1 MLELAFDSG
10 VADPA
15 VAALERARLERALAA
30 ALAAGES
37 GAAAGVAALL
47 TAIGLQPGL
56 MNESYFTE
64 ALAFHL
70 AQTYAHLGRSRE
82 MVDCIERSGTLP
94 ADGGDLLFPD
104 HVARSLSLLEHREA
118 ARARGVPAFLIASM
132 PRAASTSLTQSLA
145 RSLDMPVLRVSLGH
159 FPDCMLAPSW
169 LNSASPGGAVLHD
182 HFGATPENLATLRS
196 CGASEVFVLVR
207 DPRAAAAS
215 TVDFGASRRGQ
226 PIDDA
231 QWTANVL
238 DTYRHF
244 FIPWLEG
251 WIAAASTG
259 DLHVRWIQSRLVRT
273 DLAQVWREVLSALA
287 PLYPS
292 LNSKLDLPPTEVR
305 TNFVHGQDDRWRRRV
320 GDAEREDM
328 WAALSPAAIELLQLE
343 P

>member
-10 VADPA
+10 VADPDVA
-15 VAALERARLERALAA
+15 VLERARLEGALAA
-30 ALAAGES
+30 ALAAEGG

-47 TAIGLQPGL
+47 AAIGLRPGL
-56 MNESYFTE
+56 MNESYFAE

-70 AQTYAHLGRSRE
+70 AQTYAHLGRSKE

-94 ADGGDLLFPD
+94 ADGGDLLYPD
-104 HVARSLSLLEHREA
+104 HVARSLGLFEHREA
-118 ARARGVPAFLIASM
+118 ARVRGVPAFLIASM

-159 FPDCMLAPSW
+159 FPHCMLAPSW

-196 CGASEVFVLVR
+196 CGVSEVFVLVR
-207 DPRAAAAS
+207 DPRAASAS
-215 TVDFGASRRGQ
+215 VVDFGTSRFDQ

-238 DTYRHF
+238 DTYRHL

-251 WIAAASTG
+251 WIAEANTG
-259 DLHVRWIQSRLVRT
+259 DLRVRWIQSRLVRT
-273 DLAQVWREVLSALA
+273 DLHLVWREMLSALA

-292 LNSKLDLPPTEVR
+292 LNSKLDLPPAEVR
-305 TNFVHGQDDRWRRRV
+305 VNFVHGLDDLWRCRV
-320 GDAEREDM
+320 GERVREEM
-328 WAALSPAAIELLQLE
+328 WAALSPAAIELLELE